1 MRFSIS
7 NPGTGSSCAAK
18 SFLKLNRSVLRP
30 VCGFGK
36 FAVLNMNSSHSSMGF
51 TLVIYSYVH
60 EELVEPLHYL
70 LKKKKKKFDESSK
83 SSLEMF
89 ALS

>member
-1 MRFSIS
+1 
-7 NPGTGSSCAAK
+7 
-18 SFLKLNRSVLRP
+18 
-30 VCGFGK
+30 
-36 FAVLNMNSSHSSMGF
+36 MGF